1 MAKQSDQPG
10 TLPQP
15 ELNPLVN
22 PLLAENMGRWAEV
35 YFTSP
40 PEKREEA
47 VLELLR
53 ELEAKNAQTDG
64 PVATPSA
71 PANPSGLQRVPMPER
86 SSTVPNYADTIRC
99 QSCGRENPSSH
110 RFCGMCGTNLHPED
124 GFDHRDSSAPF
135 DSEGNRSALDWDR
148 HSDEVNDD
156 RDSRPTEHLPVAT
169 SEFSLFQTPREGY
182 DEAAWD
188 EDDAPSS
195 PYRLYVGIVLA
206 LLIVGLSYM
215 AWRSMQATSH
225 SLPVAA
231 PPAAAPAPESSA
243 SQAGTP
249 ASTPNPTSSDQAAAG
264 NATNSSTP
272 AATEPSEPKS
282 AKASEN
288 AKPSIPTG
296 SQPSK
301 PKPAKAETQAA
312 AQSERQQESPSAD
325 NGSEELAVAR
335 RFLAGSNGTRGD
347 PGEAAKWLWKSI
359 AKHNSDATVLLADL
373 YLKGSGVPKNCDQAR
388 VLLYSAARKGTPGAG
403 ERLRNLQAFGCQ

>member
-1 MAKQSDQPG
+1 MAKQTDHPG

-53 ELEAKNAQTDG
+53 ELEAKNAHDDG
-64 PVATPSA
+64 PVETKAAPLPS
-71 PANPSGLQRVPMPER
+71 PSGLQRVPVPER
-86 SSTVPNYADTIRC
+86 STTVSKYVDVIRC

-110 RFCGMCGTNLHPED
+110 HFCGMCGANLHPEAGMND
-124 GFDHRDSSAPF
+124 REPSTHFESEERRSSRDWHDEYEA
-135 DSEGNRSALDWDR
+135 DSQPS
-148 HSDEVNDD
+148 
-156 RDSRPTEHLPVAT
+156 EHLPVAT
-169 SEFSLFQTPREGY
+169 SEFSLFQAPREDYEQAG
-182 DEAAWD
+182 WD
-188 EDDAPSS
+188 YEEPRSGS
-195 PYRLYVGIVLA
+195 YRFYIGIVLA

-215 AWRSMQATSH
+215 AWRSVQGSSH
-225 SLPVAA
+225 NLPAAA
-231 PPAAAPAPESSA
+231 PPAAAPAPENSTPQASAPPSAQNPTPQNQEPAAPAPSA
-243 SQAGTP
+243 S
-249 ASTPNPTSSDQAAAG
+249 
-264 NATNSSTP
+264 SSTP
-272 AATEPSEPKS
+272 TATEPPEPRAPEVAAHAKTTSPAKPQPATPKPEAS
-282 AKASEN
+282 AKAVSPE
-288 AKPSIPTG
+288 
-296 SQPSK
+296 
-301 PKPAKAETQAA
+301 
-312 AQSERQQESPSAD
+312 ESPNAD

-335 RFLAGSNGTRGD
+335 RFLAGSNGEGRD

-388 VLLYSAARKGTPGAG
+388 VLLYSAARRGTPGAG